1 MENAFDTMR
10 AAVEEARRTM
20 QAADVMACRIAPLL
34 CGKLRHCLSSDLRE
48 LKRELRDFNIHT
60 GEWKSK

>member
-10 AAVEEARRTM
+10 AAVAEAEHVN
-20 QAADVMACRIAPLL
+20 QAANEQAGAMARIIR
-34 CGKLRHCLSSDLRE
+34 GRLRHVSSYTLCE

-60 GEWKSK
+60 GQWKP